1 METNLKELIEQSHDP
16 KENQRNVDDIIN
28 MVTAENLCSC
38 RDPVN
43 MAFQVHSQKMLSV
56 TPCRP
61 NLSFSV
67 GLDFFMM
74 VTSSGYPKDT
84 VGNTGFETSY
94 SSLLFDVLEVHFVS
108 DKLSHHVSI
117 RPRINFN

>member
-67 GLDFFMM
+67 DLELFMM

-84 VGNTGFETSY
+84 VGNTDLRHLILHFFLMYWKSTLYQTSC
-94 SSLLFDVLEVHFVS
+94 
-108 DKLSHHVSI
+108 
-117 RPRINFN
+117 RTMCR